1 VQIEELGR
9 ANEATV
15 KALMDHLLRAYE
27 EFINQWPEDVPYIDA
42 FMGVHNFH
50 VVAILDIER
59 RQQLSPEMQLFFRK
73 LAADTFALAMENK
86 PAFSRP
92 KKQKRRK

>member
-1 VQIEELGR
+1 MEELGR

-27 EFINQWPEDVPYIDA
+27 EFVNTWPADLPYIDA
-42 FMGVHNFH
+42 IMGVHNFH

-59 RQQLSPEMQLFFRK
+59 RQRMKPEIQLFFRRV
-73 LAADTFALAMENK
+73 AADTFAKAMENK
-86 PAFSRP
+86 PAFKQT
-92 KKQKRRK
+92 KKRKRRK